1 MSSASEYSELL
12 KLIEVSGPFISLPV
26 FREVFPQGL
35 VKDSPDLTRELRELY
50 TEWTAARSLAPNVV
64 SPAEREW
71 VQAVFLNLLGWPSE
85 WLAADNAIP
94 QNLSYVVAQHHETLR
109 PDLVLLEEGKPRIL
123 INLLPPAQQP
133 DRRPGSTTW
142 NATCAARMAELLR
155 ATRVPLGLVTNGERF
170 MLVYAEPGQPTG
182 FAEFRAELWFDE
194 RLTLRAFRDFL
205 SAGALFN
212 RSPEQT
218 LDALYRR
225 SLQNQQEVSTA
236 LGHQVRRAV
245 EMFVAALD
253 RADRESDRALL
264 GGLPEEHVYDA
275 ALTVMMRLVFL
286 FFAEERDLLP
296 ITNPIYRENYAVS
309 TLHDQLR
316 EAADRLGEEVLERRY
331 DAFPRLLASFRAVH
345 SGIGHDMAALPAYG
359 GDLFDPDRFPFLE
372 GRQLGSDWRTSYA
385 EACPIH
391 NRTVLHLLTALQFL
405 QMKVPGVGTETRR
418 LSFRALDIEQIGHVY
433 EGLLDHTA
441 RRANEVVL
449 GLDGKQE
456 AEIGFEE
463 LLRRQDEPNFISW
476 LADESGL
483 SAKAVE
489 KRLEQDSA
497 DDPLRWP
504 EWERV
509 APFAG
514 LVRRDDNGDPWVV
527 PAGSLY
533 VTAGTTRRQTGT
545 QYTPRTLTESVVEH
559 ALAPLAY
566 VGPAEGL
573 PPEQWRLK
581 SAGKILDLKVCD
593 FACGSAAFL
602 VAAARYLS
610 ARLAEAWELA
620 QIEHGIGVQITPY
633 GDPSLGSAE
642 EELIPQNPD
651 ERGLYALRIVV
662 ERCLYGV
669 DRNPLAVEMA
679 KLSLW
684 LLTLQ
689 RNRPF
694 TFLDH
699 AIRCGDS
706 LLGVDLKQLSTWSLS
721 GEGRQSVLF
730 DDDLNF
736 AADKREGLIKMQY
749 WPGHQRRLL
758 DAAIARTSR
767 VRSAANRLIA
777 TAFEANSEATAAAAA
792 MGLDE
797 QEAEAKR
804 LLEGRRPFHW
814 PVEFPEVFLSR
825 GGFDSIIGNPP
836 FIGGKRITGV
846 LGTAYREY
854 LVQYLG
860 GGVRGNADYVAYFFL
875 RTEQLLRAG
884 GTAGLLATNTI
895 AQGDTREVGLDQM
908 TSRAVTIYRA
918 ISSQTW
924 PGEASL
930 EVAHVWLRK
939 GPWHGLFYLD
949 DSLALG
955 ITCQLQPPGR
965 VAGRPFRLAENAS
978 KSFNGSYVLGMGFVL
993 TPEDAQRLL
1002 EKDSRNRDVLFPYL
1016 NGEDLNSRWDQS
1028 PSRWVINFHDWPIER
1043 AREYPDCFSIIER
1056 MVKPERTRKKENG
1069 EYQLRYPLYER
1080 WWQYADKRPELSKA
1094 IASLQRVLVVAA
1106 TSRTLAFCHV
1116 PSKYVYSHATYVF
1129 PLPRECE
1136 FGVLQSMAHDSWV
1149 REFCSSMKGDLRYTP
1164 SDGIET
1170 FPFPSAMDAIGAPGE
1185 HYQSFR
1191 QQVMSSRGEGLT
1203 AIYNRFNSPSEV
1215 SEDIAMMRRLHVE
1228 LDHAVAAS
1236 YGWADLR
1243 LGHDFH
1249 KTKYGIRYTI
1259 SDVARREVL
1268 DRLLELNHA
1277 RHAVEAALP
1286 VEPKP
1291 TRSAKRRVEQAEALS
1306 LFAIRDDIDGVQN

>member
-50 TEWTAARSLAPNVV
+50 TEWTAARSLAPNTV
-64 SPAEREW
+64 SPAQREW
-71 VQAVFLNLLGWPSE
+71 ALAVFLNLLGWPSE

-94 QNLSYVVAQHHETLR
+94 QNLSHMVAQHHETLR

-133 DRRPGSTTW
+133 DRRPSSTTW

-170 MLVYAEPGQPTG
+170 TLVYAEPGQPTG

-212 RSPEQT
+212 RSPKQT

-225 SLQNQQEVSTA
+225 SLENQQEVSTA
-236 LGHQVRRAV
+236 LGKQVRRAV
-245 EMFVAALD
+245 ELFVAALD

-264 GGLPEEHVYDA
+264 RELPEEHVYDA

-296 ITNPIYRENYAVS
+296 ITNPIYRKNYAVS

-345 SGIGHDMAALPAYG
+345 SGIGHDLASLPAYG

-372 GRQLGSDWRTSYA
+372 GRPLGSDWRASYA
-385 EACPIH
+385 EPCPIH

-441 RRANEVVL
+441 RRAKEVVL
-449 GLDGKQE
+449 GLNGKEE
-456 AEIGFEE
+456 AEIGLDE
-463 LLRRQDEPNFISW
+463 LLYRHQQPKFVSW
-476 LADESGL
+476 LADETGL
-483 SAKAVE
+483 STRNIEKALAQV
-489 KRLEQDSA
+489 SV

-559 ALAPLAY
+559 ALAPLVY
-566 VGPAEGL
+566 VGPAEGM
-573 PPEQWRLK
+573 PPEEWRLK

-610 ARLAEAWELA
+610 ARLAEAWEIA
-620 QIEHGIGVQITPY
+620 QLQHGVGVQITPY
-633 GDPSLGSAE
+633 GDPSLGTAE

-651 ERGLYALRIVV
+651 ERGLYSLRIVV

-730 DDDLNF
+730 DDDLSF
-736 AADKREGLIKMQY
+736 AADKREGLMKMQY
-749 WPGHQRRLL
+749 RTGDQRRML
-758 DAAIARTSR
+758 DAALTKTRR
-767 VRSAANRLIA
+767 VRAAADRLIA
-777 TAFEANSEATAAAAA
+777 TAFEVNPDASAAAVA
-792 MGLDE
+792 MGLEE
-797 QEAEAKR
+797 QEIEAQKI
-804 LLEGRRPFHW
+804 LSGRRPFHW
-814 PVEFPEVFLSR
+814 PVEFPEVFLNSS
-825 GGFDSIIGNPP
+825 GFDAILGNPP
-836 FIGGKRITGV
+836 FMGGQKITGF
-846 LGTAYREY
+846 LGVEYREY
-854 LVQYLG
+854 LVRYIAQDR
-860 GGVRGNADYVAYFFL
+860 RGSADLSAYFFL
-875 RTEQLLRAG
+875 RARCLLKTG
-884 GTAGLLATNTI
+884 GTFGLLATNTI
-895 AQGDTREVGLDQM
+895 AQGDTREVGLEQV
-908 TSRAVTIYRA
+908 THSCTLIRAV
-918 ISSQTW
+918 SSRKW
-924 PGEASL
+924 PGDASL
-930 EVAHVWLRK
+930 HIAHVWGINGNWG
-939 GPWHGLFYLD
+939 GPFVLN
-949 DSLALG
+949 DSPATG
-955 ITCQLQPPGR
+955 ITPLLTPQSR
-965 VAGRPFRLAENAS
+965 VAGKPFQLFANVGRAI
-978 KSFNGSYVLGMGFVL
+978 KGSEIGGMKAFVL
-993 TPEDAQRLL
+993 SESQASGFLESDPTTGEVLMPLL
-1002 EKDSRNRDVLFPYL
+1002 D
-1016 NGEDLNSRWDQS
+1016 GEDLLGS
-1028 PSRWVINFHDWPIER
+1028 PTQTPQRRAIYFADWPLAQAEKHPRLLQYIRDNTEGNPRPKWWQLRRPTPALYDAIRSNKSVLVIAEHSDTCAPVFVTNDQVFSKRLIVFTSESSGTFAVLQSSMHYCWVDRYGSTLETRMIYMISDCFESYPFPVDPHVLISIGEKYHSERATMMIER
-1043 AREYPDCFSIIER
+1043 GLGLTEIYNAFNNPANNSTDVRR
-1056 MVKPERTRKKENG
+1056 
-1069 EYQLRYPLYER
+1069 LRDRHVEMDL
-1080 WWQYADKRPELSKA
+1080 A
-1094 IASLQRVLVVAA
+1094 VAA
-1106 TSRTLAFCHV
+1106 T
-1116 PSKYVYSHATYVF
+1116 
-1129 PLPRECE
+1129 
-1136 FGVLQSMAHDSWV
+1136 
-1149 REFCSSMKGDLRYTP
+1149 
-1164 SDGIET
+1164 
-1170 FPFPSAMDAIGAPGE
+1170 
-1185 HYQSFR
+1185 
-1191 QQVMSSRGEGLT
+1191 
-1203 AIYNRFNSPSEV
+1203 
-1215 SEDIAMMRRLHVE
+1215 
-1228 LDHAVAAS
+1228 
-1236 YGWADLR
+1236 YGWTELKLD
-1243 LGHDFH
+1243 HDFH
-1249 KTKYGIRYTI
+1249 ETKQGIRYTI
-1259 SDVARREVL
+1259 SEAARREVL
-1268 DRLLELNHA
+1268 DRLLALNHERYA
-1277 RHAVEAALP
+1277 H
-1286 VEPKP
+1286 
-1291 TRSAKRRVEQAEALS
+1291 EQAAAQASPKVNPKARKRAHEQPG
-1306 LFAIRDDIDGVQN
+1306 LF